1 MYFCICHPNETI
13 LLNIPEISINLLT
26 EISLV
31 KCSFYIRIFQIMELQ
46 CKKKLDN
53 LFLVLHTNILVSQS
67 GPTYL
72 PGMMRSSN
80 CLLSFKRKER
90 MC

>member
-1 MYFCICHPNETI
+1 
-13 LLNIPEISINLLT
+13 
-26 EISLV
+26 
-31 KCSFYIRIFQIMELQ
+31 MELHVQ

>member
-1 MYFCICHPNETI
+1 
-13 LLNIPEISINLLT
+13 
-26 EISLV
+26 
-31 KCSFYIRIFQIMELQ
+31 MELHVQ

-80 CLLSFKRKER
+80 CLRTVVQKKRTDVLMCYKIELKVPIGGAER
-90 MC
+90 RWERVRKNQVQL